1 MGLNLEQKKALVSD
15 VGERISEAGAVVLA
29 EYRGVEVEG
38 MTALREKAREKG
50 VFIRVLKNTLARRA
64 FSGTSYEA
72 LIGHMKGPLA
82 YAMSPD
88 PVALA
93 KVLVDFASENDKL
106 VIKVGG
112 MPNSVMLPQQV
123 KQLATMPSREE
134 LLAKLMGTCQAP
146 IAKLMRGL
154 SGVPEG
160 FVRTLVAL
168 RDQKEKTS

>member
-1 MGLNLEQKKALVSD
+1 MGLNLEQKKELVSE
-15 VGERISEAGAVVLA
+15 VGKKIAEAEAVVLA

-38 MTALREKAREKG
+38 MTMLRDKAREKG

-64 FSGTSYEA
+64 FSGTSYED
-72 LIGHMKGPLA
+72 LIEHMKGPLA
-82 YAMSPD
+82 YVISSD

-93 KVLVDFASENDKL
+93 KVLVEFASENEQL
-106 VIKVGG
+106 VIKIGG

-134 LLAKLMGTCQAP
+134 LLAKLLGTMQAP
-146 IAKLMRGL
+146 LANLVRGL

-160 FVRTLVAL
+160 FVRTLAAV
-168 RDQKEKTS
+168 RDHKEKTS